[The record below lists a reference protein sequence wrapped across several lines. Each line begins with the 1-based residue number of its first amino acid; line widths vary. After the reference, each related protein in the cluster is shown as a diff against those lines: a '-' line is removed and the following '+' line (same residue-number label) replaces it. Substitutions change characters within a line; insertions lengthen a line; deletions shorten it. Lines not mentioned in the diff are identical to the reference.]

1 MNNIK
6 EIILSDAID
15 KALKLNKKVIILK
28 RIVAV
33 LFAIIACL
41 VGWIWK
47 KNWSNVF
54 GIVETIK

>member
-47 KNWSNVF
+47 KNCLNTF